1 MEKQMRTKLDEIMS
15 RMADLGTEKVAKN
28 LMAMLYGKPG
38 TGKTVLSVALAK
50 QIVQPNQK
58 VLYIDTKEGWV
69 SLQNHESLLDDVVRM
84 NYDGFSDF
92 AVIADAIAKGQN
104 GLDKV
109 GAVIID
115 EFSTAADM
123 LLDDLFR
130 EDIGAIRKDEIP
142 TGALDPRLYKPLGDA
157 CRKAVEM
164 FQNLPGVH
172 VILIAHEREVVDHR
186 KMKVTKPG
194 FTPKNNDGLQKLMHV
209 TAHVTNEIKGIGKN
223 TTYERQVQ
231 SHPSALVDAK
241 SRIGGLPLMTSP
253 EEFIAI
259 VKSWLSNDSVGV
271 AAEAKELASDELPD
285 EGVPVSEEY
294 FEDDEPVF
302 VGETN

>member
-1 MEKQMRTKLDEIMS
+1 MANRLDELMT

-50 QIVQPNQK
+50 RIVKPGQK

-69 SLQNHESLLDDVVRM
+69 SLQNHEGLMADVVRM
-84 NYDGFSDF
+84 NYSKFADF
-92 AVIADAIAKGQN
+92 AILANAIAKGEN

-109 GAVIID
+109 GAVVID
-115 EFSTAADM
+115 EYSTAADM
-123 LLDDLFR
+123 LLDELYR
-130 EDIGAIRKDEIP
+130 EDVGATRDEIP
-142 TGALDPRLYKPLGDA
+142 TGVLDARLYMPLGDA
-157 CRKAVEM
+157 CRRALEM
-164 FQNLPGVH
+164 FQSLSGVH

-186 KMKVTKPG
+186 KMKVIKPG
-194 FTPKNNDGLQKLMHV
+194 FSPKNGDGLQKLMHV
-209 TAHVTNEIKGIGKN
+209 TAHLTPEIKGLGKN
-223 TTYERQVQ
+223 TSYERKVQ

-253 EEFIAI
+253 EEF
-259 VKSWLSNDSVGV
+259 VDVVSDWLSDNSVGV
-271 AAEAKELASDELPD
+271 VAEAKTLASDELPD
-285 EGVPVSEEY
+285 EGVPVAEGY
-294 FEDDEPVF
+294 TDDDEPAF

>member
-1 MEKQMRTKLDEIMS
+1 MEKIMSNRLDEIMS

-50 QIVQPNQK
+50 KIVGPKQK

-69 SLQNHESLLDDVVRM
+69 SLQNHPSLLEDVVRM
-84 NYDGFSDF
+84 NYQNFSDF
-92 AVIADAIAKGQN
+92 AIIANAIAKGEN
-104 GLDKV
+104 GLDRV

-130 EDIGAIRKDEIP
+130 EDIGALKDEIP

-157 CRKAVEM
+157 CRKAIEM
-164 FQNLPGVH
+164 FQNLPNVH

-253 EEFIAI
+253 EEFIA
-259 VKSWLSNDSVGV
+259 VVEDWLNNDSAGV
-271 AAEAKELASDELPD
+271 VAEAKELAPDNLPD

-294 FEDDEPVF
+294 FEDDEPAF

>member
-1 MEKQMRTKLDEIMS
+1 MKMNNKLDEIMS
-15 RMADLGTEKVAKN
+15 RMADLGTEKVSKN

-50 QIVQPNQK
+50 KIVKKGQK

-69 SLQNHESLLDDVVRM
+69 SLQNHSSLLTGVVRM
-84 NYDGFSDF
+84 NYQKFSDF
-92 AVIADAIAKGQN
+92 AVVANGIAKKEK

-123 LLDDLFR
+123 LLDDLYR
-130 EDIGAIRKDEIP
+130 EDIGATADEIP
-142 TGALDPRLYKPLGDA
+142 TGALDARLYKPLGDA
-157 CRKAVEM
+157 SRRAIEM
-164 FQNLPGVH
+164 FQNIAGVH
-172 VILIAHEREVVDHR
+172 VILVAHEREVVDHR
-186 KMKVTKPG
+186 KMKVIKPG

-253 EEFIAI
+253 EDFIA
-259 VKSWLSNDSVGV
+259 VVADWLSDNSKGV
-271 AAEAKELASDELPD
+271 VAEAKDLASDELPD

-294 FEDDEPVF
+294 IEDDEPVF

>member
-1 MEKQMRTKLDEIMS
+1 MTTKLDELMS

-50 QIVQPNQK
+50 QIVGPKQK

-69 SLQNHESLLDDVVRM
+69 SLQNHSGLLEGVVRM
-84 NYDGFSDF
+84 NYSSFRDF

-104 GLDKV
+104 GLEKV
-109 GAVIID
+109 GAVVID

-130 EDIGAIRKDEIP
+130 EDVGATIDEIP

-164 FQNLPGVH
+164 FQNISGVH
-172 VILIAHEREVVDHR
+172 VILVAHEREVVDHR

-253 EEFIAI
+253 EEFID
-259 VKSWLSNDSVGV
+259 VVVDWLRNDSVGV
-271 AAEAKELASDELPD
+271 VAEAKELASDELPD

-294 FEDDEPVF
+294 FEDDEPAF